1 MTGQFVTSKAGH
13 DKDVLY
19 IVVAEEG
26 DFVYLSDGRLRRPD
40 RPKKKRRKHIQPINA
55 EADEDLKARLL
66 AGETVRPEEVRYA
79 IRQFESNR
87 TNKTVEEM
95 YVEK

>member
-1 MTGQFVTSKAGH
+1 MTGQFATSRAGH
-13 DKDVLY
+13 DKGVLY

-26 DFVYLSDGRLRRPD
+26 DFVFLSDGRLRRPD

-66 AGETVRPEEVRYA
+66 AGEAVRPEEVRYA

-87 TNKTVEEM
+87 TNKILEEM

>member
-1 MTGQFVTSKAGH
+1 MTGQFATSKAGH
-13 DKDVLY
+13 DKGVLY
-19 IVVAEEG
+19 MVVAEEG

-55 EADEDLKARLL
+55 EADEDLKKRLL
-66 AGETVRPEEVRYA
+66 AGEAVRPEEVRYA
-79 IRQFESNR
+79 IKRFESNR
-87 TNKTVEEM
+87 TSKTVEEM

>member
-13 DKDVLY
+13 DKGVLY

-26 DFVYLSDGRLRRPD
+26 DFVYLSDGRLRKPD

-87 TNKTVEEM
+87 TNKTLEEM

>member
-1 MTGQFVTSKAGH
+1 MTGQFAVSKAGH
-13 DKDVLY
+13 DKGALY
-19 IVVAEEG
+19 VVVAEEG

-40 RPKKKRRKHIQPINA
+40 RPKKKRRKHIQSINA
-55 EADEDLKARLL
+55 EAEELKARLL
-66 AGETVRPEEVRYA
+66 AGGTVRPEEVRYA
-79 IRQFESNR
+79 IKQFESNR

>member
-1 MTGQFVTSKAGH
+1 MTGKFATSRAGH
-13 DKDVLY
+13 DKGFLY

-55 EADEDLKARLL
+55 EVDEDLKARLL

-87 TNKTVEEM
+87 TNKILEEM

>member
-1 MTGQFVTSKAGH
+1 MTGQFATSKAGH
-13 DKDVLY
+13 DKGVLY

-26 DFVYLSDGRLRRPD
+26 DFVYLSDGRLRKPD

-87 TNKTVEEM
+87 TNKTLEEM